1 MTESGREIHTYFL
14 EHKAD
19 FIKLL
24 RSLVEQ
30 ETPSDDPSSFK
41 EVFSILR
48 KNFEDLD
55 YDVEHRQ
62 GKTTAGELVCKPENF
77 DPDAPNQL
85 LVGHIDTVWGT
96 GTLNEMPFS
105 IENNIVKGPGTFDMK
120 AGVCMMIF
128 AMKAIRELGRSPD
141 VQPVFIISSDEEIGS
156 FESKEVIVEE
166 AKQAERTFIL
176 EPALGREGKIK
187 TERKGIG
194 LYEIDI
200 KGTPSHAGLDPEKGS
215 SAILA
220 LSNIVQQL
228 IELNDPLNGINVNI
242 GKIEGGERANVIAA
256 KSKAIVDVRV
266 PSKEDGERINKQIY
280 NLKSEEE
287 GIEVKIS
294 GGIRRLPL
302 EKKEANQQLW
312 EITQSLGREL
322 DMELEETATGGVS
335 DGNFTNLYSPTIDG
349 LGAVGEGAHAYHE
362 KIFLDETLKRA
373 ELLTLLLLHPSF
385 KMNPEA

>member
-14 EHKAD
+14 EHKVD

-24 RSLVEQ
+24 RSLVEK
-30 ETPSDDPSSFK
+30 ETPSDDPSSFV
-41 EVFSILR
+41 EVFNILR
-48 KNFEDLD
+48 KSFEALD
-55 YDVEHRQ
+55 YNVKHRQ
-62 GKTTAGELVCKPENF
+62 GQKTAGELICKPKDFN
-77 DPDAPNQL
+77 PHTPNQL
-85 LVGHIDTVWGT
+85 LVGHIDTVWDT
-96 GTLNEMPFS
+96 GTLLGMPFS
-105 IENNIVKGPGTFDMK
+105 LEGNIAKGPGIFDMK

-128 AMKAIRELGRSPD
+128 AMKAIKELGKSPD
-141 VQPVFIISSDEEIGS
+141 IQPVFIISSDEEIGS

-176 EPALGREGKIK
+176 EPSLGRDGMIK

-220 LSNIVQQL
+220 LSSIVQRL
-228 IELNDPLNGINVNI
+228 VELNDPLNGINVNV

-256 KSKAIVDVRV
+256 KSKATVDVRV
-266 PSKEDGERINKQIY
+266 PTKKDGEWINKEIY
-280 NLKSEEE
+280 KLKSKLD

-302 EKKEANQQLW
+302 EKKEANQRLW
-312 EITQSLGREL
+312 EITRELGREL
-322 DMELEETATGGVS
+322 DMELQETATGGVS

-373 ELLTLLLLHPSF
+373 ELLTLLLLHPSLSF
-385 KMNPEA
+385 NQ